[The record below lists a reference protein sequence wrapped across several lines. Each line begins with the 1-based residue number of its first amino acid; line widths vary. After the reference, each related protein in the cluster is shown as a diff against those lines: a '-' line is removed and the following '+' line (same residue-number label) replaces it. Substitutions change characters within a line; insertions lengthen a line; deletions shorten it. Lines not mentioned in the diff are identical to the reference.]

1 MSGNQLLNGKNQP
14 VHLHGVNY
22 SGTEFACIQGWG
34 IFDGP
39 SDNAMVIA
47 LAAWHVNVV
56 HMGLN
61 EDCVLGIN
69 GVAPR
74 TPARTT

>member
-1 MSGNQLLNGKNQP
+1 MNRVLDASGNF
-14 VHLHGVNY
+14 VHLHGVNH

-34 IFDGP
+34 IFDA
-39 SDNAMVIA
+39 DNGAPPPVAAIA
-47 LAAWHVNVV
+47 SWNTNVV

-69 GVAPR
+69 GVPPQYAG
-74 TPARTT
+74 ANY